1 MNFATDCSG
10 RHKKNFYEL
19 SDSKK
24 ITSRIRKRTPLSK
37 RSAVGSLRTRRCS
50 VVLDKS
56 SVLENITDT
65 EHIKVPF
72 KEAEIPSKKT
82 HGSKADTQ
90 VLIIYM
96 Q

>member
-24 ITSRIRKRTPLSK
+24 ITSRIRKTTPLSK

-50 VVLDKS
+50 IVLDKS

-72 KEAEIPSKKT
+72 KDAEILSTKT
-82 HGSKADTQ
+82 QGSKADKQ
-90 VLIIYM
+90 VLNSAI
-96 Q
+96 